1 MWHFKW
7 YAQSDF
13 SVPDTV
19 LRALSHLV
27 IIEILSGQSRME
39 GQRLSIFFQVMQS
52 CKVVYLGLKPRFTN
66 SVGPLSSLIS
76 YCVKMQVA
84 EVRFSAISTDS
95 RAHPLEP
102 EMLPDVESNQWHFA
116 ITCTLCSIS
125 LMLNH

>member
-102 EMLPDVESNQWHFA
+102 EMLPDVESNQ
-116 ITCTLCSIS
+116 
-125 LMLNH
+125 